1 MVDLATDRVCAEIYI
16 SGKVQGVYY
25 RGFTQ
30 SVAMR
35 LGIVGYAQ
43 NLPDGRVKVL
53 AQGDRQNVWEL
64 LDNLRLGP
72 RLADVHDVNVQW
84 YIPVNALNET
94 GFSIRR

>member
-1 MVDLATDRVCAEIYI
+1 MEDRVNDQACAEIYV
-16 SGKVQGVYY
+16 SGRVQGVYY

-43 NLPDGRVKVL
+43 NLPDGRVKVI
-53 AQGDRQNVWEL
+53 AQGDRQNVREL
-64 LDNLRLGP
+64 LDNLKIGP

-84 YIPVNALNET
+84 HIPVNTLNET